1 MSTEIARIRA
11 CERRYARFTN
21 YQMID
26 DDYTVTRHLSSKQ
39 QRRANHWWNEIY
51 RMYHRMY
58 FRQFRRNGQRI
69 GGAK

>member
-1 MSTEIARIRA
+1 
-11 CERRYARFTN
+11 
-21 YQMID
+21 MID